1 MGKPKVK
8 ITGKLKYLF
17 KNMAV
22 FTIGSFVSKLL
33 VFFLVPFYTS
43 VLTESEY
50 GIADVMQSSL
60 LLLVPLLSVNA
71 GEAALRYG
79 LEYTD
84 DRDIIFL
91 YGIKRVSFSII
102 PVVIL
107 SGLLSLIFPAYRIYF
122 LLFII
127 LYTADAFYEYML
139 LYCQGTEEVKKMITG
154 SVSSTFFV
162 IVSNLFF
169 LLVLRMGI
177 YGYLFSQIIAF
188 SLSAMLM
195 FILTGGSGKIRNGR
209 LKNTSEFDRE
219 MGVYGRSMLL
229 YSTASWV
236 NNAIDR
242 YFILFLLGSIQNGLY
257 GVAYKIPAILTT
269 VQRIFAMAWQMS
281 AVKEYKG
288 DDREE
293 FFSGMYRSY
302 QTVLVTGCAVLI
314 LFLKIIAKIM
324 FRNDF
329 FDAWILVPPLL
340 ISVVFGA
347 LEGFLG
353 SIALAFKDGRSMGI
367 ATGVGAGFNI
377 VLNYLWIRDMGS
389 FGAASATF
397 VSYFIMFVL
406 AFIFVRRHVKLKV
419 FIIRDVP
426 AFCLLIA
433 ESVLVIKNTDNFFYW
448 NIGIVFILFCL
459 YFNEI
464 KSILKRSMSS

>member
-1 MGKPKVK
+1 
-8 ITGKLKYLF
+8 
-17 KNMAV
+17 MAF

-84 DRDIIFL
+84 DRDIIFSSGL
-91 YGIKRVSFSII
+91 KRVSLSVI
-102 PVVIL
+102 PVMII
-107 SGLLSLIFPAYRIYF
+107 SGVLSLLFPGYRIYF
-122 LLFII
+122 LFFLI

-139 LYCQGTEEVKKMITG
+139 LYCQGTEEVKKMIMG

-177 YGYLFSQIIAF
+177 YGYLISQILAF
-188 SLSAMLM
+188 SLSALLM
-195 FILTGGSGKIRNGR
+195 FILTDGR
-209 LKNTSEFDRE
+209 EKLRSAGTKDSYALNRE
-219 MGVYGRSMLL
+219 MGDYGRSMLL

-242 YFILFLLGSIQNGLY
+242 YFILFLLGSVQNGLY

-269 VQRIFAMAWQMS
+269 IQRIFAMAWQMS

-293 FFSGMYRSY
+293 FFSKMYRSY
-302 QTVLVTGCAVLI
+302 QTILVIGCAGII
-314 LFLKIIAKIM
+314 LLLKVIAGVM

-329 FDAWILVPPLL
+329 FEAWILVPPLL

-367 ATGVGAGFNI
+367 ATGAGAVFNI
-377 VLNYLWIRDMGS
+377 VLNFFWIRSMGS
-389 FGAASATF
+389 TGAALSTL
-397 VSYFIMFVL
+397 VSYFVMFVL

-419 FIIRDVP
+419 FIVRDVI
-426 AFCLLIA
+426 AYCLLLT
-433 ESVLVIKNTDNFFYW
+433 ESVLVIRGVDNYFYW
-448 NIGIVFILFCL
+448 NAGIVLILISL
-459 YFNEI
+459 YFNEVVN
-464 KSILKRSMSS
+464 ILKRSSGFFGRKPSE